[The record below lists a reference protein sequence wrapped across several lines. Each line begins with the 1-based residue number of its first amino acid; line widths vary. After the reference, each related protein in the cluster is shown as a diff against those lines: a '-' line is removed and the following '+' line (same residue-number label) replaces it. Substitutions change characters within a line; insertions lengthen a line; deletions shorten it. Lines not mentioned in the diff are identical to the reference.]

1 MAHRSRYQGMGQ
13 ARQSARVLMRGRD
26 ARYRRPYERSVPMDI
41 PGRSVLLWWAPIGF
55 WGILPVSE

>member
-1 MAHRSRYQGMGQ
+1 MH
-13 ARQSARVLMRGRD
+13 GRD
-26 ARYRRPYERSVPMDI
+26 SRYRRPYERSVPMDI